1 MTLLFLRWL
10 LRLPFLLLVGTV
22 LSGMLIVT
30 YKIIAHFWGD
40 DIFSEIFRLR
50 EKKQQLEERCQKNK
64 DWEWRLKHEKAYI
77 KQQEEEIRMQKK
89 RVADKLKKINKN
101 IKDRN
106 ILISAWQRMN
116 EENTLAVNVQMGAVK
131 MIRGKI
137 LSRASQDSFAKALKS
152 VSKEFSL
159 VTPDDIE
166 VVRHYLLEQF
176 IDNTDCEA
184 FVTEIFDILVG
195 RHVNCYVAAWM
206 LYTMFHTDL
215 PE

>member
-1 MTLLFLRWL
+1 MILLFLNWL
-10 LRLPFLLLVGTV
+10 VRLPIILLIGTI
-22 LSGMLIVT
+22 LGGMVIGI
-30 YKIIAHFWGD
+30 YKLAVYFWGS
-40 DIFSEIFRLR
+40 DIFLEVLKRR
-50 EKKQQLEERCQKNK
+50 EKEQQLEKRLQDNK
-64 DWEWRLKHEKAYI
+64 DWERRLKYEESDI
-77 KQQEEEIRMQKK
+77 KRREEEVHIQKEK
-89 RVADKLKKINKN
+89 LARKLKKID
-101 IKDRN
+101 KDIDERN
-106 ILISAWQRMN
+106 NLVGAWRRMN
-116 EENTLAVNVQMGAVK
+116 EENILAVNVQMGAVK

-159 VTPDDIE
+159 MTPDDIE

-184 FVTEIFDILVG
+184 FVMQVFDILVG

-206 LYTMFHTDL
+206 LYTMFHVDL

>member
-1 MTLLFLRWL
+1 MILIFLRWL
-10 LRLPFLLLVGTV
+10 VRLPILLVAGTILGGV
-22 LSGMLIVT
+22 LIGIYRIVT
-30 YKIIAHFWGD
+30 HFWGD
-40 DIFSEIFRLR
+40 DIFLEILNRRKEKQRL
-50 EKKQQLEERCQKNK
+50 EKIWRDNK
-64 DWEWRLKHEKAYI
+64 DWKRRLKYEESDI
-77 KQQEEEIRMQKK
+77 KRREEEVHVQKEK
-89 RVADKLKKINKN
+89 LAHKLKRIDKSINE
-101 IKDRN
+101 RN
-106 ILISAWQRMN
+106 ILVGAWRCMN
-116 EENTLAVNVQMGAVK
+116 EENILAVNVQMGAIK

-176 IDNTDCEA
+176 IDNTDCET
-184 FVTEIFDILVG
+184 FVMNVFDILVG

-206 LYTMFHTDL
+206 LYTMFRTDL

>member
-1 MTLLFLRWL
+1 MILLFLQWVV
-10 LRLPFLLLVGTV
+10 RLPILLLIGTI
-22 LSGMLIVT
+22 LGGMVIVI
-30 YKIIAHFWGD
+30 YKLAVYFWGS
-40 DIFSEIFRLR
+40 DIFLEVLKRR
-50 EKKQQLEERCQKNK
+50 EKEQQLEKRLQDNK
-64 DWEWRLKHEKAYI
+64 DWERRLKYEESDI
-77 KQQEEEIRMQKK
+77 KRREEEVHIQKEK
-89 RVADKLKKINKN
+89 LARKLKKID
-101 IKDRN
+101 KDIDERN
-106 ILISAWQRMN
+106 NLVGAWQRMN
-116 EENTLAVNVQMGAVK
+116 EENILAVNVQMGAVK

-184 FVTEIFDILVG
+184 FVMQVFDILVG

-206 LYTMFHTDL
+206 LYTMFHADL